1 MPTEPESPRRR
12 LTRLVFIPLALFA
25 VVSTVTLVL
34 ALAHPAKPEAKVD
47 ASPVTLGDAANGDE
61 LFAENCAAC
70 HGEGGTG
77 GSAGPELAGQPITLA
92 EARAQ
97 IEAGGGAMPA
107 GLVSGSDLD
116 DVLAYLDTILAPP

>member
-12 LTRLVFIPLALFA
+12 LTRLVFIPLTLFA

-47 ASPVTLGDAANGDE
+47 ASPVTLGDAANGE
-61 LFAENCAAC
+61 VLFAEHCAAC

-77 GSAGPELAGQPITLA
+77 GSGPELAGQPIPLA

-97 IEAGGGAMPA
+97 IDAGGGAMPA
-107 GLVSGSDLD
+107 DLVTGSDLD
-116 DVLAYLDTILAPP
+116 DVMAYLDTILAPSQ